1 MGPLIIATIGKKGGI
16 GKTTLTFH
24 LSGLLG
30 DMGVRVL
37 LVDTDR
43 SASLSNIFEIRR
55 RAPYGF
61 TQVVTRGVA
70 SEDCVSTTHFQNVDL
85 VCSDDDKDD
94 LRSWLMGRF
103 DALSRLRT
111 ALRNPFI
118 SSSYDVIFID
128 TQGAPG
134 PVQNTCIMAAD
145 TLLCPVVPDILSARE
160 FIESAY
166 DLIENLESAASAGA
180 RVPGRIVTVLYR
192 HEDKVTD
199 ARRTAEMIRLEHLKL
214 RGKVDLLET
223 VVPASVTYREAISEK
238 IPAHL
243 HETKRPPTKAGIEP
257 AFVVTHHLVWE
268 LFPNYNGVF
277 ASGGLL
283 GDMVQETVHAP

>member
-1 MGPLIIATIGKKGGI
+1 MSPLIIATVGKKGGI

-24 LSGLLG
+24 LAGLLG

-43 SASLSNIFEIRR
+43 SASLSNIFELRD
-55 RAPYGF
+55 RAPHGF
-61 TQVVTRGVA
+61 TQVITRGVA
-70 SEDCVSTTHFQNVDL
+70 SEDCVSATHFRNVDL
-85 VCSDDDKDD
+85 IYSDDEKDD
-94 LRSWLMGRF
+94 LRGWLIGRF

-118 SSSYDVIFID
+118 NDHYEVIFID
-128 TQGAPG
+128 TQGAAG
-134 PVQNTCIMAAD
+134 PVQNTCVMAAD

-166 DLIENLESAASAGA
+166 DLIENLDCAASAGA
-180 RVPGRIVTVLYR
+180 RVPGRIVTVLYK
-192 HEDKVTD
+192 HEEKVTD
-199 ARRTAEMIRLEHLKL
+199 ARKTAEMIRLEHLKL
-214 RGKVDLLET
+214 RGKVDLLNT
-223 VVPASVTYREAISEK
+223 VVPASVTYREAITDK

-257 AFVVTHHLVWE
+257 AFFVTHKLVWE
-268 LFPNYNGVF
+268 LFPNYSGIY
-277 ASGGLL
+277 AAGGLAA
-283 GDMVQETVHAP
+283 GMARETVHA